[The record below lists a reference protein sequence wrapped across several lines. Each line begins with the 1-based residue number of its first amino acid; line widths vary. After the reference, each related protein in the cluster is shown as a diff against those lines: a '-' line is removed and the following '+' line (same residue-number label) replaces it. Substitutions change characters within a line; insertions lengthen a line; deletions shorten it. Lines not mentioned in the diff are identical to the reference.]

1 MNFASYSDFRE
12 KVRILIEGDEIGE
25 TFSTTT
31 LDLIIGLAEQRIYRE
46 LRPTTTHTSVA
57 LTTVASN
64 LLALPSDCMALDKVV
79 IGGKQVEVVDLW
91 RLDALNESSASAD
104 RTVFCARQGENLTF
118 FPAVADSTS
127 ITLYYYAR
135 PADISAGINTTVS
148 RYPEVFLYG
157 SVAESAPFLGEDER
171 VGLWEQKYAQAMREA
186 LADNRWRAY
195 DGSPIRVRT
204 R

>member
-12 KVRILIEGDEIGE
+12 KVRTLVEGDEIGE

-57 LTTVASN
+57 LTTVSGNA
-64 LLALPSDCMALDKVV
+64 LALPSDCMALDTIT
-79 IGGKQVEVVDLW
+79 IGGKQVEVIDLW
-91 RLDALNESSASAD
+91 RLLSLNESSASAD
-104 RTVFCARQGENLTF
+104 RTVFCARQGENLIF

-127 ITLYYYAR
+127 ITLSYYAR
-135 PADISAGINTTVS
+135 PADIEDGINTTVS

-157 SVAESAPFLGEDER
+157 AVAEAMPFLGEDSR
-171 VGLWEQKYAQAMREA
+171 VGLWEQKYAQAMRDA
-186 LADNRWRAY
+186 LADDRWRAY
-195 DGSPIRVRT
+195 DGSPIRMRN